1 MPPVE
6 GRGGLPQRKE
16 GGLPPALHSQPPVS
30 PSPPSPPARSH
41 GARAGRRSDSRQD
54 HSDGVR
60 GGTRKRDAEARAPTL
75 EAGEPAVPVATTC
88 GVTLGQSRGAGA
100 SASPEVLKE
109 DGRVG
114 LGVGGGGAPEAG
126 PRARGVTADAGRPAR
141 GRAGAAHP
149 PSATWQA
156 LRSWECWGRF
166 TSLSARIFSR
176 ARDTNMLLV
185 WLSCMAPARR
195 GLGAPRAGGTSER
208 VNEAAGPASRSAP
221 AASVR
226 AAPSGSD
233 IAAPQRRHV
242 GARHVT
248 T

>member
-1 MPPVE
+1 M
-6 GRGGLPQRKE
+6 GF
-16 GGLPPALHSQPPVS
+16 
-30 PSPPSPPARSH
+30 
-41 GARAGRRSDSRQD
+41 
-54 HSDGVR
+54 
-60 GGTRKRDAEARAPTL
+60 
-75 EAGEPAVPVATTC
+75 
-88 GVTLGQSRGAGA
+88 
-100 SASPEVLKE
+100 
-109 DGRVG
+109 
-114 LGVGGGGAPEAG
+114 GVGGRWSPGGQAEDKWDNGRRGKAGAG
-126 PRARGVTADAGRPAR
+126 PGRI
-141 GRAGAAHP
+141 GAAHP

-195 GLGAPRAGGTSER
+195 GLVAPRAGGTSELA
-208 VNEAAGPASRSAP
+208 NEAAGPASRPAP

-233 IAAPQRRHV
+233 FAAPRRRHV

>member
-1 MPPVE
+1 M
-6 GRGGLPQRKE
+6 
-16 GGLPPALHSQPPVS
+16 
-30 PSPPSPPARSH
+30 
-41 GARAGRRSDSRQD
+41 
-54 HSDGVR
+54 
-60 GGTRKRDAEARAPTL
+60 
-75 EAGEPAVPVATTC
+75 PVATTC
-88 GVTLGQSRGAGA
+88 GVTLGQSRGARA
-100 SASPEVLKE
+100 SVSPEVLKE

-114 LGVGGGGAPEAG
+114 LGVGGRRSPGGRAEGEGGNGRRGEAG
-126 PRARGVTADAGRPAR
+126 AGP
-141 GRAGAAHP
+141 GRVGAAHP

>member
-1 MPPVE
+1 MT
-6 GRGGLPQRKE
+6 R
-16 GGLPPALHSQPPVS
+16 AL
-30 PSPPSPPARSH
+30 
-41 GARAGRRSDSRQD
+41 GW
-54 HSDGVR
+54 
-60 GGTRKRDAEARAPTL
+60 
-75 EAGEPAVPVATTC
+75 EAGEPALAVTNLLGDLGPVPSC
-88 GVTLGQSRGAGA
+88 QGISFSRGIIRRAGGWD
-100 SASPEVLKE
+100 SGSW
-109 DGRVG
+109 GS
-114 LGVGGGGAPEAG
+114 GAQEAG
-126 PRARGVTADAGRPAR
+126 LRPRGVTAGVGRPAR

-185 WLSCMAPARR
+185 WLSCMTPAQR
-195 GLGAPRAGGTSER
+195 GLAAPRADGASRRASEA
-208 VNEAAGPASRSAP
+208 VGPASTPAP

-226 AAPSGSD
+226 AAQSGSD
-233 IAAPQRRHV
+233 AAAPRRRHV

>member
-1 MPPVE
+1 MGLGVV
-6 GRGGLPQRKE
+6 GRGG
-16 GGLPPALHSQPPVS
+16 
-30 PSPPSPPARSH
+30 
-41 GARAGRRSDSRQD
+41 
-54 HSDGVR
+54 
-60 GGTRKRDAEARAPTL
+60 
-75 EAGEPAVPVATTC
+75 
-88 GVTLGQSRGAGA
+88 
-100 SASPEVLKE
+100 
-109 DGRVG
+109 
-114 LGVGGGGAPEAG
+114 GGGGAQEAG
-126 PRARGVTADAGRPAR
+126 LRSSRVTADVGRPAR

-195 GLGAPRAGGTSER
+195 GLVAPRADGASEQAS
-208 VNEAAGPASRSAP
+208 EAAGPVSRPAP

-226 AAPSGSD
+226 ASPSGSD
-233 IAAPQRRHV
+233 AAAPRRRHV

>member
-1 MPPVE
+1 MRTKKKLRARTTASEGSE
-6 GRGGLPQRKE
+6 GRNQETTRQGVVAT
-16 GGLPPALHSQPPVS
+16 ALGWEV
-30 PSPPSPPARSH
+30 
-41 GARAGRRSDSRQD
+41 
-54 HSDGVR
+54 
-60 GGTRKRDAEARAPTL
+60 
-75 EAGEPAVPVATTC
+75 GEPILAITNLLGDLGLVPKC
-88 GVTLGQSRGAGA
+88 QDINFPRGTMRRQGGCDPG
-100 SASPEVLKE
+100 S
-109 DGRVG
+109 
-114 LGVGGGGAPEAG
+114 GGGGAQEAG
-126 PRARGVTADAGRPAR
+126 LRSEVTADTGRPAR

-195 GLGAPRAGGTSER
+195 GLVAPRADGVKER
-208 VNEAAGPASRSAP
+208 VREPAGSASRPAP

-226 AAPSGSD
+226 VAPSGSD
-233 IAAPQRRHV
+233 AAIPRRRHV